1 MMEGTSQQQSPPRC
15 QCQQQ
20 FGDALPWLA
29 VVLAI
34 VVALG
39 RLRRRGKNNG
49 KPDGIAGGGSDDGD
63 KT

>member
-1 MMEGTSQQQSPPRC
+1 MENASQQQSPPAC

-34 VVALG
+34 VVG
-39 RLRRRGKNNG
+39 VDRFRRRGKKNG
-49 KPDGIAGGGSDDGD
+49 KPGGTTGGGSDDGN